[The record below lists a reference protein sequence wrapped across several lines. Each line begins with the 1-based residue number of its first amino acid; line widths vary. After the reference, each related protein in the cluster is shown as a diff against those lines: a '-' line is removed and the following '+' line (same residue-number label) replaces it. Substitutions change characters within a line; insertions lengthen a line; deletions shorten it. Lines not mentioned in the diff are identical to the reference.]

1 MRALLLPLLA
11 RARARVCTYYVRVR
25 APRPATPR
33 AHDTRTSP
41 TAPPHTMASAVMS
54 AAAVKPAAAAAR
66 VAPKAPKA
74 MQVWPPT
81 MNYETFSFLP
91 PLSDQDIARQVEYC
105 VSSGWTPCIEFDEGP
120 RALLHRSS
128 DFVKTAQPGYQDGRY
143 WMMWK
148 LPMYGCNN
156 PGQVL
161 DEIQQCKRA
170 YPNAYIRMIGFDS
183 VRQVQCLS
191 FIVSKPPG
199 Y

>member
-1 MRALLLPLLA
+1 MTVYTPQVLYVLPPSADLSATALHAHSDTAVVL
-11 RARARVCTYYVRVR
+11 VVRQVANLEHER
-25 APRPATPR
+25 HLVLEQGEVGVGGFAVVIPGEPAAD
-33 AHDTRTSP
+33 AHDAFRHVGH
-41 TAPPHTMASAVMS
+41 AKHV
-54 AAAVKPAAAAAR
+54 
-66 VAPKAPKA
+66 
-74 MQVWPPT
+74 
-81 MNYETFSFLP
+81 
-91 PLSDQDIARQVEYC
+91 
-105 VSSGWTPCIEFDEGP
+105 EGP
-120 RALLHRSS
+120 RALLHRSE